1 MQRTALALV
10 IAATT
15 LAATTLVGTA
25 RAQDTTTTLAAYP
38 AGTFLENLDVGPD
51 DRLVFT
57 SYFDRTVMAWN
68 GVGAP
73 TPLVVLEGHPVGVL
87 SLESGLVLTM
97 HGTPFTAGPAFT
109 ATNAFVVAGRDGGAP
124 RVVPAPD
131 ALFLNGLVELAPG
144 VVLAADSLAGRLWRF
159 DVETGAI
166 SEWLADPLFAVD
178 PAVEGFSPGANGL
191 AIADGHLFVSNSSRR
206 ALYRVALDG
215 ERPAGPPT
223 LFARTGPIDDF
234 SILADGT
241 IAAASHGEAVIAVD
255 RAGVVTTLLAEG
267 CDGCTALAPYGPA
280 GDLVVLTT
288 GSLLEGG
295 TNEARVFS
303 MPSPVA
309 R

>member
-1 MQRTALALV
+1 MNR
-10 IAATT
+10 IARTT
-15 LAATTLVGTA
+15 LALAAGALAGV
-25 RAQDTTTTLAAYP
+25 AQAQEATTTLASFP

-51 DRLVFT
+51 ERLVFT
-57 SYFDRTVMAWN
+57 SYFDRTVLAWS
-68 GVGAP
+68 GTGAP
-73 TPLVVLEGHPVGVL
+73 TPLVVLDGHPVGIL

-97 HGTPFTAGPAFT
+97 HGTPFTAGPSFT
-109 ATNAFVVAGRDGGAP
+109 ATNAFVVTDRDGGAA

-144 VVLAADSLAGRLWRF
+144 VVLAADSLAGRIWRF
-159 DVETGAI
+159 DVATGVI
-166 SEWLADPLFAVD
+166 SEWLADPLLAVD

-191 AIADGHLFVSNSSRR
+191 EIADGQLYVSNSSRR

-215 ERPAGPPT
+215 ERPAGAPV
-223 LFARTGPIDDF
+223 LFSQTGPIDDF

-241 IAAASHGEAVIAVD
+241 IAAASHGETVIAVD
-255 RAGVVTTLLAEG
+255 RAGAVTTLLAEG
-267 CDGCTALAPYGPA
+267 CDGCTALVPYGSA

-303 MPSPVA
+303 MASPIA